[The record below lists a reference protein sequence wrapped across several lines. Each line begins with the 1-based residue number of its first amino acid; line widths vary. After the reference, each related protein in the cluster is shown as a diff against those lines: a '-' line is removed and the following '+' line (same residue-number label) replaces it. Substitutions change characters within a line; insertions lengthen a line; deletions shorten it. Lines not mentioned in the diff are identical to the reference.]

1 MECWRKVCWPSLT
14 NLGKLR
20 LFVNLN
26 FHVLF
31 WVVFSHHLSSIYWNS
46 LHVLIDGDYT
56 SPTCVNLLDSSSPLQ
71 SSLVKLQ
78 SFTSAPIVSIYRD
91 LCVLIYDILLGFYNS
106 PRVSI
111 YCMVWCLALVSL
123 QRFSGVLILSIARCF
138 IIKIKYLEKI
148 LINVKLTNIIQRFC
162 SVSNLFSFLLI

>member
-1 MECWRKVCWPSLT
+1 MECWLKVCWPSLT

-46 LHVLIDGDYT
+46 LHVLIDGDHI
-56 SPTCVNLLDSSSPLQ
+56 SPTCVNLLDSSSQLQ

-78 SFTSAPIVSIYRD
+78 YQCPDCINLQRLVCPYLWHFTGILQLPKSVD
-91 LCVLIYDILLGFYNS
+91 LPHGMMPRFGQFTEIFWCPYFVNCQMFYNKH
-106 PRVSI
+106 
-111 YCMVWCLALVSL
+111 
-123 QRFSGVLILSIARCF
+123 
-138 IIKIKYLEKI
+138 KITWKYPHK
-148 LINVKLTNIIQRFC
+148 C
-162 SVSNLFSFLLI
+162 

>member
-46 LHVLIDGDYT
+46 LHVLIDWDYT
-56 SPTCVNLLDSSSPLQ
+56 SPTCVNLVDSSSPFQ

-78 SFTSAPIVSIYRD
+78 SCTNAPIVSIYRD
-91 LCVLIYDILLGFYNS
+91 FIFPYLWHFTEILQLPNSVNLPNGMMPRFGQFIEIFWCSHFVNCQIFYNKN
-106 PRVSI
+106 
-111 YCMVWCLALVSL
+111 
-123 QRFSGVLILSIARCF
+123 
-138 IIKIKYLEKI
+138 KITWK
-148 LINVKLTNIIQRFC
+148 
-162 SVSNLFSFLLI
+162 NLYKC

>member
-31 WVVFSHHLSSIYWNS
+31 WIVFSHHLSSIYWNS

-78 SFTSAPIVSIYRD
+78 SFTNAPIVSIYRD
-91 LCVLIYDILLGFYNS
+91 LCVLIYDIFTGILQLDLPHGMMPRFGQFTEIFWCPYFVNCQMFYNKN
-106 PRVSI
+106 
-111 YCMVWCLALVSL
+111 
-123 QRFSGVLILSIARCF
+123 
-138 IIKIKYLEKI
+138 KITWKNPHK
-148 LINVKLTNIIQRFC
+148 C
-162 SVSNLFSFLLI
+162 